1 MKKRILSAMLA
12 AVMLVAMIPAFSV
25 ATGAD
30 AIDWANDKEIVIK
43 SVDDFLA
50 FRSQIRAGNTFVGKT
65 VELGADLDL
74 TGVSEAKGKNGKM
87 GGIDSGFYFA
97 GTFDGKFHTIS
108 NMTVDGHGYQGALFG
123 AIPDGLETTAV
134 IKNLGIIDAN
144 VQGSTRFSLFYGAI
158 YSAAVFENLYI
169 KANVAGSGDSSGG
182 VVGYLWKSNVTFKNC
197 VFEGTVTNGG
207 GAGAFVG
214 QIRDDAS
221 VKVSLTFEN
230 CLNVS
235 SNPLVGAYAVATNPK
250 ETVIN
255 SYNYYESQMGTGN
268 TANAPEGFSTRS
280 SGYPVPTPLLP
291 FFAEATALVEIKGLD
306 GAVLEKYDVG
316 SEGIIIDKLPEL
328 DTQEQY
334 FWFDLSTGAI
344 VKAPLTL
351 TSSTVIAAKS
361 FGRNETAMLGVQ
373 LGAVSGGKQD
383 IRFIG
388 GTYNLEGVA
397 VGVEITVKYKD
408 ASGSVVERTYK
419 KLVHN
424 VYGAINATENG
435 EMVNVTA
442 AELGA
447 PYLYAIV
454 LEDVPTDA
462 GQLDVT
468 VKSIKAVGN
477 GNINI
482 SGTEMSFSMINGAVD
497 SHLTPLP

>member
-1 MKKRILSAMLA
+1 MKKRILSILLA

-30 AIDWANDKEIVIK
+30 AIDWANDQVIVIK

-50 FRSQIRAGNTFVGKT
+50 FRAQIRGGNTFVGKT

-74 TGVSEAKGKNGKM
+74 TGVSESSGKNGKM
-87 GGIDSGFYFA
+87 GGIDNTQYFG
-97 GTFDGKFHTIS
+97 GTFDGKYHTIS

-123 AIPDGLETTAV
+123 SVPADLTTTV
-134 IKNLGIIDAN
+134 TVKNLAVVDAN
-144 VQGSTRFSLFYGAI
+144 VKGSTRCSLFYAAV
-158 YSAAVFENLYI
+158 YSTAVFENLYI
-169 KANVAGSGDSSGG
+169 KANVTGSGDSSGG

-214 QIRDDAS
+214 QIRDDANI
-221 VKVSLTFEN
+221 KVALSFEN

-255 SYNYYESQMGTGN
+255 SYNYYESQMGTGSS
-268 TANAPEGFSTRS
+268 AKAPEGFSVRN

-316 SEGIIIDKLPEL
+316 SEGIVIDKFPEL
-328 DTQEQY
+328 NTQEEY
-334 FWFDLSTGAI
+334 FWFDLTTGAI
-344 VKAPLTL
+344 VEAPLTL
-351 TSSTVIAAKS
+351 TASTVIAAKS

-373 LGAVSGGKQD
+373 LGAVSGGKQN

-397 VGVEITVKYKD
+397 VGVAITVKYKD
-408 ASGSVVERTYK
+408 ASGAIVERTYQ
-419 KLVHN
+419 KLVHE

-454 LEDVPTDA
+454 LEGVPADA
-462 GQLDVT
+462 GQLDIT

-477 GNINI
+477 GNIVI

-497 SHLTPLP
+497 SQLAPLS

>member
-1 MKKRILSAMLA
+1 
-12 AVMLVAMIPAFSV
+12 MLVAMIPAFSV

-30 AIDWANDKEIVIK
+30 AIDWANDQVIVIK

-50 FRSQIRAGNTFVGKT
+50 FRAQIRGGNTFVGKT

-74 TGVSEAKGKNGKM
+74 TGVGESIGKNGKM
-87 GGIDSGFYFA
+87 GGIDNGKYFA

-108 NMTVDGHGYQGALFG
+108 NLTADGYGYQGILFG
-123 AIPDGLETTAV
+123 SIPDSVTTTTV
-134 IKNLGIIDAN
+134 IKNLGVLDAN
-144 VQGSTRFSLFYGAI
+144 VQGSTRLSLLYAAVYGP
-158 YSAAVFENLYI
+158 AVFENIYVR
-169 KANVAGSGDSSGG
+169 ASVTGNGDSSGG
-182 VVGYLWKSNVTFKNC
+182 FVGYLWKNTATFKNC
-197 VFEGTVTNGG
+197 VFEGTVTNGAN
-207 GAGAFVG
+207 AGAFVG
-214 QIRDDAS
+214 SIRDDADK
-221 VKVSLTFEN
+221 KVSLTLEN

-235 SNPLVGAYAVATNPK
+235 QNPLVGNYANSANPK

-255 SYNYYESQMGTGN
+255 SYNYYESQMGTGSS
-268 TANAPEGFSTRS
+268 AKAPEGFSVRN

-316 SEGIIIDKLPEL
+316 SEGIVIDKFPEL
-328 DTQEQY
+328 NTQEEY
-334 FWFDLSTGAI
+334 FWFDLTTGAI
-344 VKAPLTL
+344 VEAPLTL

-373 LGAVSGGKQD
+373 LGAVSGGKQS

-408 ASGSVVERTYK
+408 ASGAIVQRTYK
-419 KLVHN
+419 KLVHD

-454 LEDVPTDA
+454 LEGVPADA
-462 GQLDVT
+462 GQLDIT

-477 GNINI
+477 GNIVI

-497 SHLTPLP
+497 SQLAPLS